1 MERWRADLNVVG
13 DGEGEGEGEEEGA
26 GMGEEGSE
34 GGGEVAGVVGDA
46 FEFARKEKGGGQAL
60 AEVRGDGHGWWW

>member
-1 MERWRADLNVVG
+1 
-13 DGEGEGEGEEEGA
+13 
-26 GMGEEGSE
+26 MGEEGSE
-34 GGGEVAGVVGDA
+34 GGGEGAGVVGDA